1 MCALTVAHVL
11 VSRVVFLQGVLL
23 AGTLQ
28 RDTETEAEKFYR
40 LVGMTHRLLKMD
52 KKRIIFKCNTISQ
65 HFSL

>member
-65 HFSL
+65 RFSL

>member
-1 MCALTVAHVL
+1 MCALTEAHVL

-28 RDTETEAEKFYR
+28 RDTETEAEKFYHP
-40 LVGMTHRLLKMD
+40 VGMTHRLLKMD

>member
-1 MCALTVAHVL
+1 MCALTEAHVL